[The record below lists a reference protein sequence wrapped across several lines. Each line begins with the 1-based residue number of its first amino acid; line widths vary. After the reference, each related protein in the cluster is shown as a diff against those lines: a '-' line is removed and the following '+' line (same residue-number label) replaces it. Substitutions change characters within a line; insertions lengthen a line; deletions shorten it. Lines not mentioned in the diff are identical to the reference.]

1 MRVVKYICFCLFTML
16 IFLLSGECYQL
27 YAGDGNIGYEI
38 QLSDMSDE
46 SIEDLLEYN
55 ECDDMH
61 LYIECME
68 SGKRVIYCD
77 KPMKEILI
85 NDYQVVEGTTPS
97 LFLGSTTYEFREFAE
112 YRIPE
117 NKDYNYV
124 HVYCPDRDSDNLYDI
139 YQKFG
144 FDSEE
149 SYSYMGENGYALLF
163 VGIVAALLMLMLT
176 YYECL
181 LDGKKIFV
189 QMTNG
194 HGLKGLVIGRIAGNL
209 CTYILLLVILIL
221 VMQNITYIYFVKKV
235 TFAVFC
241 IFLVADSCLYLYLFR
256 MNARQVL
263 TTPFSSMKVLSLN
276 RGIYVVVMVLSA
288 FVLVKAVEGIAE
300 AGTEKGKYDFFE
312 KKKEYCNV
320 MINGTLTDYAEEYL
334 LQHDALIYSELESR
348 YEVIRIQAGGSIGS
362 AYSENEIK
370 MNQAAAN
377 YIGDWIPELE
387 NYKFDESY
395 YIILPE
401 DEEMTED
408 KLESWKK
415 ELYSTGGSK
424 AEPKILTYS
433 GEYSLPSINGTYE
446 ISSVE
451 QPVILLINEEINI
464 ADVESA
470 PIDNWLQGCI
480 VGASK
485 EDMVKLAEEYGVTLQ
500 ISRPWDVLSEEAATR
515 ELILKVCIL
524 GGIVLLITSV
534 AVLSTIIRL
543 TFVVEGKELCLRRI
557 LGYTHFEQMQ
567 SVYRMIFEN
576 SIVAW
581 LIAFGFKH
589 GSVGEVLK
597 VTVCT
602 GVLLV
607 VSIMVTIVL
616 GHILQRRNAVKILK
630 GGAL

>member
-1 MRVVKYICFCLFTML
+1 MRVVKYISFCLFTML

-38 QLSDMSDE
+38 YMSDMSDE

-77 KPMKEILI
+77 QPMKEILI

-97 LFLGSTTYEFREFAE
+97 LFLGSTTYEFHEFSE
-112 YRIPE
+112 YIIPE

-124 HVYCPDRDSDNLYDI
+124 HVYCPDKDSDNLYEI
-139 YQKFG
+139 YQRFG
-144 FDSEE
+144 FDAEE
-149 SYSYMGENGYALLF
+149 NYSYMGENGYALLF
-163 VGIVAALLMLMLT
+163 VGIVAALLMLVLT

-181 LDGKKIFV
+181 LEGKKLFV

-194 HGLKGLVIGRIAGNL
+194 HELKRLVIGRIAGNL
-209 CTYILLLVILIL
+209 CTYILLLVVLIL

-235 TFAVFC
+235 TFAIFC
-241 IFLVADSCLYLYLFR
+241 LFLVADSCLYLCLFR

-288 FVLVKAVEGIAE
+288 LVLVKAVEGIEE
-300 AGTEKGKYDFFE
+300 AGVEKGKYDFFE
-312 KKKEYCNV
+312 EKKDYCNV
-320 MINGTLTDYAEEYL
+320 MISGALTDYAEEYL
-334 LQHDALIYSELESR
+334 LQHDALIYSELENK

-362 AYSENEIK
+362 AYSEHEVK
-370 MNQAAAN
+370 MNQAAAK
-377 YIGDWIPELE
+377 YIGDWIGELE
-387 NYKFDESY
+387 DYEFDESY
-395 YIILPE
+395 YIILSE
-401 DEEMTED
+401 NEEMTQD
-408 KLESWKK
+408 KLEAWKK
-415 ELYSTGGSK
+415 ELYSSGVGK
-424 AEPKILTYS
+424 EEPIILTYS
-433 GEYSLPSINGTYE
+433 GEYSLPAINGAYE

-451 QPVILLINEEINI
+451 QPVILLINKEIDI
-464 ADVESA
+464 VDVENA

-480 VGASK
+480 VGAS
-485 EDMVKLAEEYGVTLQ
+485 EEELSRYEEKYGVILQ
-500 ISRPWDVLSEEAATR
+500 LDRPWDVLSEEAETR
-515 ELILKVCIL
+515 ELVLKVCVL

-534 AVLSTIIRL
+534 AVLATIIRL

-581 LIAFGFKH
+581 LITFGFKH
-589 GSVGEVLK
+589 DSIGEVLK

-607 VSIMVTIVL
+607 VSVMVTVAL
-616 GHILQRRNAVKILK
+616 GNILQRRNAVKILK